1 LFSIIGKLSLRYEL
15 KPQNNKNSNLICKFA
30 FLNQNSNKQTMA
42 LQSINPT
49 TTKAWQELQKHFQ
62 EMQTASM
69 KTMFQEDSNR
79 TEKFHIQW
87 NDFLVD
93 YSKNIINQQTID
105 LLLQLAEEVNLKDA
119 ISQYFKGDS
128 INQTENRAVLHTA
141 LRANESDSVLVDNQN
156 VIPEIF
162 EVKAKI
168 KIFTNEVVNGDRKGF
183 TGKEFTDI
191 VNIGI
196 GGSDLGPAMVVEAL
210 QFYKNH
216 LNVHFVSNVDGDHVQ
231 EIIKKL
237 NPETTLFVIVSK
249 TFTTQETLTNSE
261 TIRKWFLKSASQDD
275 VAKHFVAVST
285 NIKNVTEFGI
295 NPENVFPM
303 WDWVG
308 GRFSLW
314 SAVGLS
320 ISLAVGFDNFDKLL
334 KGANDMD
341 NHFKSATFDKNI
353 PIVLALLSIWY
364 NNFFGAESEALIPYT
379 QYLQKLAPYLQQGIM
394 ESNGKSI
401 GRDGKPVNYQT
412 GTIIWGEPGT
422 NSQHAFF
429 QLIHQGTKLI
439 PTDFIGFVKPLYGD
453 KDHHDKLMSNFFAQ
467 TEALLNGKT
476 SEQVQ
481 AEFDKQN
488 LSIDKTEY
496 LRPFKVFAGNKP
508 TNTLLINKLTPET
521 LGALVA
527 MYEHKIFVQGVIWN
541 IFSYDQWGVELG
553 KQLANAVLEEINSK
567 EIKNH
572 DGSTTF
578 LLKHFIK
585 Q

>member
-1 LFSIIGKLSLRYEL
+1 
-15 KPQNNKNSNLICKFA
+15 
-30 FLNQNSNKQTMA
+30 MA
-42 LQSINPT
+42 LKNINPS
-49 TTKAWQELQKHFQ
+49 
-62 EMQTASM
+62 QTATWQKIQSHFEAM
-69 KTMFQEDSNR
+69 KNVQMQDLFAKDSDR
-79 TEKFHIQW
+79 TEKMHIQW

-93 YSKNIINQQTID
+93 YSKNIATQETFN
-105 LLLQLAEEVNLKDA
+105 LLFELANEAQLKDA
-119 ISQYFKGDS
+119 ISKYFQGDL

-141 LRANESDSVLVDNQN
+141 LRAPENKSVIVDGVN
-156 VIPEIF
+156 VMPEVYS
-162 EVKAKI
+162 VKNKI
-168 KIFTNEVVNGDRKGF
+168 KTFSDEVISGARKGF
-183 TGKEFTDI
+183 SGKQFTDI

-196 GGSDLGPAMVVEAL
+196 GGSDLGPAMIVEAL

-216 LNVHFVSNVDGDHVQ
+216 LNVHFVSNVDGDHVN
-231 EIIKKL
+231 EVIKKI

-249 TFTTQETLTNSE
+249 TFTTQETLSNAE
-261 TIRKWFLKSASQDD
+261 TIRSWFLQSAKHED

-285 NIKNVTEFGI
+285 NIQKVTEFGI
-295 NPENVFPM
+295 DANNVFPM

-320 ISLAVGFDNFDKLL
+320 VSLAVGFDNFNNLL
-334 KGANDMD
+334 NGANQMD
-341 NHFKSATFDKNI
+341 EHFKNESFDKNI
-353 PIVLALLSIWY
+353 PVVLALLSIWY

-439 PTDFIGFVKPLYGD
+439 PTDFIGFKEALYGN

-467 TEALLNGKT
+467 TEALLMGKT
-476 SEQVQ
+476 PVQVKTEFEKQ
-481 AEFDKQN
+481 GVVGDRAEF
-488 LSIDKTEY
+488 L
-496 LRPFKVFAGNKP
+496 LPFKVFTGNKP

-527 MYEHKIFVQGVIWN
+527 LYEHKIFVQGVIWN

-553 KQLANAVLEEINSK
+553 KQLASSILDEIVNEKVQEHDSSTSFL
-567 EIKNH
+567 IKKYL
-572 DGSTTF
+572 S
-578 LLKHFIK
+578 
-585 Q
+585 

>member
-1 LFSIIGKLSLRYEL
+1 
-15 KPQNNKNSNLICKFA
+15 
-30 FLNQNSNKQTMA
+30 MA
-42 LQSINPT
+42 LQNINPT
-49 TTKAWQELQKHFQ
+49 QTQAWQNLGNHF
-62 EMQTASM
+62 ESI
-69 KTMFQEDSNR
+69 KNNRINEMFQKDSNR
-79 TEKFHIQW
+79 AAQFHIQW

-93 YSKNIINQQTID
+93 FSKNNITSETMR
-105 LLLQLAEEVNLKDA
+105 LLTNLANEAQLKDA
-119 ISQYFKGDS
+119 ISKYFEGDT

-141 LRANESDSVLVDNQN
+141 LRAPASANIKVDGIN
-156 VIPEIF
+156 VMPEIF
-162 EVKAKI
+162 EVKNKI
-168 KIFTNEVVNGDRKGF
+168 KAFTNEIVNGIRKGY
-183 TGKEFTDI
+183 TGKAFTDI

-216 LNVHFVSNVDGDHVQ
+216 LNVHFVSNVDGDHVN

-261 TIRKWFLKSASQDD
+261 TIRKWFLQSATQED

-285 NIKNVTEFGI
+285 NLKNVTAFGI
-295 NPENVFPM
+295 DANNVFPM

-314 SAVGLS
+314 SAVGLT

-334 KGANDMD
+334 KGANQMD
-341 NHFKSATFDKNI
+341 DHFKTADFDQNI
-353 PIVLALLSIWY
+353 PVVLALLSIWY

-394 ESNGKSI
+394 ESNGKSV

-439 PTDFIGFVKPLYGD
+439 PTDFIGFVTPLYGD
-453 KDHHDKLMSNFFAQ
+453 QDHHDKLMSNFFAQ

-476 SEQVQ
+476 QEQVQ
-481 AEFDKQN
+481 SEFDKQN
-488 LSIDKTEY
+488 VTQEAADF
-496 LRPFKVFAGNKP
+496 LRPFKVFTGNKP
-508 TNTLLINKLTPET
+508 TNTLLIQKLTPES

-527 MYEHKIFVQGVIWN
+527 LYEHKIFVQGVIWN

-553 KQLANAVLEEINSK
+553 KQLANSILEEINTK
-567 EIKNH
+567 TVKNH
-572 DGSTTF
+572 DSSTSF
-578 LLKHFIK
+578 LLNHFLK
-585 Q
+585 NK

>member
-1 LFSIIGKLSLRYEL
+1 
-15 KPQNNKNSNLICKFA
+15 
-30 FLNQNSNKQTMA
+30 MA
-42 LQSINPT
+42 LQNINPT
-49 TTKAWQELQKHFQ
+49 QTQAWKNLENHF
-62 EMQTASM
+62 ESM
-69 KTMFQEDSNR
+69 KNNGIKEMFQKDSNR
-79 TEKFHIQW
+79 AEQFHIQW

-93 YSKNIINQQTID
+93 FSKNNITSETMR
-105 LLLQLAEEVNLKDA
+105 LLTNLANEAQLKDA
-119 ISQYFKGDS
+119 ISKYFGGDI

-141 LRANESDSVLVDNQN
+141 LRAPESAVIKVDGVN
-156 VIPEIF
+156 VMPEVF
-162 EVKAKI
+162 EVKNKI
-168 KIFTNEVVNGDRKGF
+168 KAFTNEIVNGVRKGY
-183 TGKEFTDI
+183 TGKDFTDI

-216 LNVHFVSNVDGDHVQ
+216 LNVHFVSNVDGDHVN

-261 TIRKWFLKSASQDD
+261 TIRKWFLQSATQED

-285 NIKNVTEFGI
+285 NLKNVTAFGI
-295 NPENVFPM
+295 NANNVFPM

-314 SAVGLS
+314 SAVGLT

-334 KGANDMD
+334 KGANQMD
-341 NHFKSATFDKNI
+341 DHFKTADLNQNI
-353 PIVLALLSIWY
+353 PVVLALLSIWY

-394 ESNGKSI
+394 ESNGKSV

-439 PTDFIGFVKPLYGD
+439 PTDFIGFVEPLYGNQ
-453 KDHHDKLMSNFFAQ
+453 DHHDKLMSNFFAQ

-476 SEQVQ
+476 QEQVQ
-481 AEFDKQN
+481 SEFDKQN
-488 LSIDKTEY
+488 VTQETADF
-496 LRPFKVFAGNKP
+496 LRSFKVFIGNKP
-508 TNTLLINKLTPET
+508 TNTLLIQKLTPES

-527 MYEHKIFVQGVIWN
+527 LYEHKIFVQGVIWN

-553 KQLANAVLEEINSK
+553 KQLANSILEEINTK
-567 EIKNH
+567 TVKNH
-572 DGSTTF
+572 DSSTSF
-578 LLKHFIK
+578 LLNHFLK
-585 Q
+585 NK